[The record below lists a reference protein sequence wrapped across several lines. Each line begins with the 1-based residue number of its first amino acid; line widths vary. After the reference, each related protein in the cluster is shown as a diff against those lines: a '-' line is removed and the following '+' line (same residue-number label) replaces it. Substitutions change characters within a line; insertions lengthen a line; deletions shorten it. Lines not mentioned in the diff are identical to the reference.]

1 MDNQQGTAVQHRE
14 LCSMLYGSLDGRSVW
29 GRMGTCICMVESLHC
44 SPETVTTL
52 FVNWLYLNTKLKVK
66 KKKKN
71 NTGVFSQCLSHT
83 GFAPLHGVCAFPV
96 NTA

>member
-1 MDNQQGTAVQHRE
+1 
-14 LCSMLYGSLDGRSVW
+14 
-29 GRMGTCICMVESLHC
+29 MGTCICMAESLRC
-44 SPETVTTL
+44 KPETVTIL
-52 FVNWLYLNTKLKVK
+52 FVNWLYLNKKLKVK

-83 GFAPLHGVCAFPV
+83 GFAPPHGVCAFPV